1 MPIVSTQAV
10 LLNVNSPQVITNA
23 VWQCAVILDLLAA
36 IQISASIRKV
46 TKMSQN
52 GSPGTVQEA
61 GPAGLLAAIAL
72 SASKRTSNSVKYLG
86 AH

>member
-10 LLNVNSPQVITNA
+10 LLNMNSPQVITNA
-23 VWQCAVILDLLAA
+23 AWQCAIILDLLAA
-36 IQISASIRKV
+36 IQISASIKKV

-52 GSPGTVQEA
+52 ASPGTVQEA
-61 GPAGLLAAIAL
+61 DPAGLLAATAL
-72 SASKRTSNSVKYLG
+72 SASKRKPTSVEYLG